1 MATIRDIAKRAGYSI
16 STVSRYLNQSG
27 YVSKIA
33 AEEIQQVI
41 TEMDYVPNDIARDL
55 SKGHTSTIGVVVP
68 HLRHPYF
75 MQLMTSIMEAAFA
88 VNDHVVMLQS
98 KYDAQLEVQYLE
110 QLHRKAYDGLIF
122 TSHGIPLTQLAAY
135 QKYGPVICCEDPRGV
150 KIAAAYTL
158 RQEIYLDAFRLLQQK
173 GYRRIAMTLSRP
185 EPVSLTSQATMAS
198 YRQVFGTAPAPEL
211 IQTGV
216 ANYADGYQ
224 AAAAFVQLAQ
234 QPDFIFANSDDIA
247 AAIMQ
252 RYQDANRPVPPMMGQ
267 ENQLS
272 GQLLKLPTI
281 DHHFKEVGQLAFQ
294 LAYNGQLKQLP
305 VQSEII
311 WR

>member
-1 MATIRDIAKRAGYSI
+1 
-16 STVSRYLNQSG
+16 
-27 YVSKIA
+27 
-33 AEEIQQVI
+33 
-41 TEMDYVPNDIARDL
+41 
-55 SKGHTSTIGVVVP
+55 
-68 HLRHPYF
+68 
-75 MQLMTSIMEAAFA
+75 
-88 VNDHVVMLQS
+88 
-98 KYDAQLEVQYLE
+98 
-110 QLHRKAYDGLIF
+110 
-122 TSHGIPLTQLAAY
+122 
-135 QKYGPVICCEDPRGV
+135 
-150 KIAAAYTL
+150 
-158 RQEIYLDAFRLLQQK
+158 
-173 GYRRIAMTLSRP
+173 
-185 EPVSLTSQATMAS
+185 MAS
-198 YRQVFGTAPAPEL
+198 YRQVFGTSPAPEL